1 MMYFPGTQLAV
12 STVVLQQEQESTA
25 VGRAFLT
32 QQSTEIQREEALR
45 QVRYMIHNSDRQNE
59 FNVMYSLSLCMLYC
73 LFRISCF

>member
-45 QVRYMIHNSDRQNE
+45 QVRYMIHNSDRQNK

>member
-45 QVRYMIHNSDRQNE
+45 QVRYMIHISDRQNE